1 MEIKY
6 IVPVL
11 GVVLGWLLSQL
22 SGAFLLAR
30 EDRRLRSSAIPPM
43 MDLYFQQYRIDKI
56 LEFFNLKLGDS
67 LEQLHQL
74 AEAGKIPKQHRETIF
89 NQLFTAFEKTRQVNV
104 DLPSKNKETLFSSIE
119 KAVDSLSK
127 VDAIS
132 AYKLSRLSNEFA
144 LMLEIKFPEEQ
155 LNPKHYLEVHGNL
168 LSIFR
173 SDIINLRSLILK
185 NAFKVGIVE
194 LIKIYL
200 LLKSEEKQLNDTPK
214 DVIEEVIKSTK
225 TNKSSQQDAS
235 KTGASA

>member
-6 IVPVL
+6 IIPIL

-22 SGAFLLAR
+22 TGAFSLAR

-56 LEFFNLKLGDS
+56 LKFFNLKLGHS

-74 AEAGKIPKQHRETIF
+74 AEAGKIPKQDRETIF
-89 NQLFTAFEKTRQVNV
+89 NQLFSSFEKTRQGNV
-104 DLPSKNKETLFSSIE
+104 ELPSKNKETLFSSIE

-127 VDAIS
+127 VDATS

-155 LNPKHYLEVHGNL
+155 LNPKHYIEVHSNL
-168 LSIFR
+168 LSIFQ
-173 SDIINLRSLILK
+173 SDIASLRKLILK
-185 NAFKVGIVE
+185 TAFKLGVVE
-194 LIKIYL
+194 FLKIHF
-200 LLKSEEKQLNDTPK
+200 LLKSEEKQLDDTPK
-214 DVIEEVIKSTK
+214 DVIEDVIKSTRP
-225 TNKSSQQDAS
+225 NNAN
-235 KTGASA
+235 